1 MKNDGIT
8 RAWGYL
14 TPRKIMTNWPHPI
27 APDYASGLI
36 QAWAG
41 AMDDARR
48 TTLPTVRAARLTTA
62 AAIRTELAAAKRI
75 GALSPYELGRPQ

>member
-1 MKNDGIT
+1 MKNDDIT

-14 TPRKIMTNWPHPI
+14 TPRQILTNWPHPI

-36 QAWAG
+36 QSWAG

-48 TTLPTVRAARLTTA
+48 TTRPLVRAARLATA
-62 AAIRTELAAAKRI
+62 AALRLELAAAKAA
-75 GALSPYELGRPQ
+75 GALSPYEPRRP